1 MTYHPH
7 SSALVGSDELHGDNR
22 YQPQEGGVMRQTW
35 VVPRKK
41 PFVPL
46 EMKGFLCALSTQTG
60 FRLEISTAVQSW
72 PKRRTLAMAS
82 TRKVGLL

>member
-1 MTYHPH
+1 
-7 SSALVGSDELHGDNR
+7 
-22 YQPQEGGVMRQTW
+22 MRQTW

-46 EMKGFLCALSTQTG
+46 EMKVFLCALSTRTG

-72 PKRRTLAMAS
+72 PKRRTLARPS
-82 TRKVGLL
+82 TGKVGLL